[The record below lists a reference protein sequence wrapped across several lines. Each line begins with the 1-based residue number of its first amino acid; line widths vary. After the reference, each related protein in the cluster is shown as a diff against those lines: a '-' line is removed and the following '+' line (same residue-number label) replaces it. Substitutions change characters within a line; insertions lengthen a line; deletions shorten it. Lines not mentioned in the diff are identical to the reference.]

1 MKRALIALVV
11 LAALSAASTGGVVL
25 SGAIFTAGTTNAQ
38 TASAVTDFVPPT
50 INVAPV
56 IAKDGSTTPGFIA
69 QNQGY
74 RVYADVTDSGN
85 PASGVNTVTANVNN
99 VTGGSTSV
107 ALSSSG
113 GPFVI
118 GGHSYNYE
126 SAVLTSDNPLTEGS
140 KSFSATAA
148 DVAGNTSAPRNGS
161 VTIDNTGPTVSS
173 IIAKAPNGPGGGIKA
188 GDQYY
193 VFANTT
199 DVSPINTITADIHNI
214 TASDTSAEALST
226 CTGAANCT
234 VGGTVY
240 AYRAGPFT
248 SDNTLTEGP
257 VGYSVTATDLP
268 GNQTVHNDNVQIDNT
283 NPVVTA
289 AAIQKTQGG
298 AGGLVKQGGTYNIFA
313 NVTDASQVTVT
324 ADVSSITNGATS
336 VSLVACSSNCTVDG
350 VTYAYKTASQQTVAN
365 PKAANTYQFTVAA
378 TDAAGNGGSGGPFN
392 VTVDNTAPTVTDVQ
406 TANNGATAGLMESTD
421 TITYSFSEAVEPFS
435 ILTGWD
441 GTSTAVTV
449 NVKNSPTTGALANRG
464 KNDLLTITAS
474 GGTVKLGSVQ
484 LQGDYVTTDSTFP
497 ATMVMSGSNVTVTLG
512 TQSTGTAH
520 TETIAGNMIIT
531 PVTGPFDLA
540 ANNLTSTTN
549 VTESVTTADVEF

>member
-1 MKRALIALVV
+1 MKRAMTALLV
-11 LAALSAASTGGVVL
+11 LAALSAASVGGVTL
-25 SGAIFTAGTTNAQ
+25 SGAVFTATSANTQ
-38 TASAVTDFVPPT
+38 TASAVADFVPPT
-50 INVAPV
+50 ITVPPV
-56 IAKDGSTTPGFIA
+56 IAKDGSTTPGFIKQA
-69 QNQGY
+69 QGY
-74 RVYADVTDSGN
+74 RVYANVTDSGN
-85 PASGVNTVTANVNN
+85 PASGVNTVTADVSN

-107 ALSSSG
+107 ALSNSG

-118 GGHSYNYE
+118 GGVSYNYE
-126 SAVLTSDNPLTEGS
+126 SDVLTSDNPLGEGS
-140 KSFSATAA
+140 KSFSVTAA
-148 DVAGNTSAPRNGS
+148 DVAGNTSAPSNGS
-161 VTIDNTGPTVSS
+161 VTIDNTGPTVTS

-199 DVSPINTITADIHNI
+199 DVSPIDTVTTDIHNL
-214 TASDTSAEALST
+214 TASDTSAEPLST
-226 CTGAANCT
+226 CSGAANCT

-268 GNQTVHNDNVQIDNT
+268 GNQTVHPDNVQIDNT

-298 AGGLVKQGGTYNIFA
+298 AGGFVKQGGTYNIFA

-324 ADVSSITNGATS
+324 ADVSSITNSATA
-336 VSLVACSSNCTVDG
+336 VSLVACSSGCTVDG
-350 VTYAYKTASQQTVAN
+350 VTYAYKTSSSQTVTN

-378 TDAAGNGGSGGPFN
+378 TDAAGNNGSGGPFN
-392 VTVDNTAPTVTDVQ
+392 VTVDNTAPTASDIQ

-421 TITYSFSEAVEPFS
+421 TITYTYSEPVEPSS

-449 NVKNSPTTGALANRG
+449 NVANKPTSGNPADRG
-464 KNDLLTITAS
+464 KNDILTITAT

-484 LQGDYVTTDSTFP
+484 LKGDYVTTDSTF
-497 ATMVMSGSNVTVTLG
+497 AGTMAMSGSNVTITLG
-512 TQSTGTAH
+512 SQSTGTAH
-520 TETIAGNMIIT
+520 TETTGSNMVWT
-531 PVTGPFDLA
+531 PVTGPFDRA
-540 ANNLTSTTN
+540 ANNLTSTTD
-549 VTESVTTADVEF
+549 VTESGGANVEF